1 LLEVQAEPAAASAKP
16 RMTLRVIADFFWLRH
31 AGFASFT
38 SLRDMSLRRN
48 KSEPACGRLGKAE
61 DDPAGH

>member
-1 LLEVQAEPAAASAKP
+1 
-16 RMTLRVIADFFWLRH
+16 MTLRVIALFFWLRH

-48 KSEPACGRLGKAE
+48 KSAPACGRLGKAE